1 MPQPPPA
8 LTDRFDGKNPTTEVV
23 GITRDVKHW
32 GLDREAQT
40 ETYYPHTQQTVPRMT
55 LLVRTSSEPLQMV
68 AAVRRQIWTLDQ
80 DLPVSKVR
88 TMERLLAESVSGRQ
102 FYMLLMGVFAASAL
116 LLAAIGLYGL
126 MAYTVTQRTHE
137 IGIRMALGAQ
147 AGNVLRLVIGQ
158 GIKLAV
164 TGMVIG
170 LIASL
175 ALTRMIKGMLFG
187 VSATDPATFVII
199 PLLLAGVALI
209 ACYLPARRATKV
221 DPMVA
226 LRID

>member
-1 MPQPPPA
+1 
-8 LTDRFDGKNPTTEVV
+8 
-23 GITRDVKHW
+23 
-32 GLDREAQT
+32 
-40 ETYYPHTQQTVPRMT
+40 MT